1 MSDEKK
7 YESSVLTELAWRDRI
22 EQVTHDELDEKLASG
37 SLSLY
42 CGFDPSASSLT
53 AGNLVPLAGLAFF
66 HRHGHRVIALGGGA
80 TGRIGDPS
88 GKAEERKLRS
98 VDEIEADAASQA
110 KQMRTVLARS
120 LEMHPETLGERAGA
134 AGEPVFVNNADWMLP
149 WNYIDFL
156 REVGKHFRVNAMIAK
171 ESVKAR
177 LQNREQGI
185 SYTEFS
191 YMLIQAYDF
200 LHLFEAEDCVLQI
213 GGSDQWGNI
222 TAGTDLI
229 RRKHQKVAY
238 GLTFPLLTTASGEKM
253 GKTEKGA
260 LWLDAEQTSPY
271 EWYQYW
277 VNQADADVVNLL
289 KTFTFLSR
297 EEVESVA
304 RSIEDGHNTGD
315 AQRTLAW
322 ELTELIHG
330 RTEAEKAV
338 QASKV
343 LFGGAIESLNDSDL
357 LHIFKDVPSVTLSRD
372 ALAAGYDLLP
382 FLVATG
388 AVESKG
394 AGKRLIQQGGGYI
407 NNLRVAADKR
417 VTPDDLASES
427 IIVIRT
433 GKKKY
438 RLVRFE

>member
-1 MSDEKK
+1 M
-7 YESSVLTELAWRDRI
+7 
-22 EQVTHDELDEKLASG
+22 
-37 SLSLY
+37 
-42 CGFDPSASSLT
+42 
-53 AGNLVPLAGLAFF
+53 
-66 HRHGHRVIALGGGA
+66 
-80 TGRIGDPS
+80 
-88 GKAEERKLRS
+88 
-98 VDEIEADAASQA
+98 
-110 KQMRTVLARS
+110 
-120 LEMHPETLGERAGA
+120 
-134 AGEPVFVNNADWMLP
+134 
-149 WNYIDFL
+149 
-156 REVGKHFRVNAMIAK
+156 
-171 ESVKAR
+171 
-177 LQNREQGI
+177 
-185 SYTEFS
+185 
-191 YMLIQAYDF
+191 
-200 LHLFEAEDCVLQI
+200 
-213 GGSDQWGNI
+213 
-222 TAGTDLI
+222 
-229 RRKHQKVAY
+229 
-238 GLTFPLLTTASGEKM
+238 
-253 GKTEKGA
+253 
-260 LWLDAEQTSPY
+260 
-271 EWYQYW
+271 
-277 VNQADADVVNLL
+277 